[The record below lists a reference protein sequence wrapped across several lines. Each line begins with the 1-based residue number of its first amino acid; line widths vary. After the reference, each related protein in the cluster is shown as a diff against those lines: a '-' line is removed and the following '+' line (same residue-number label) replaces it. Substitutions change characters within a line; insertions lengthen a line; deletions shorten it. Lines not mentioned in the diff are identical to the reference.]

1 MANVMRITNA
11 VLPTDA
17 LIVIRRTV
25 IMLELWYNAV
35 DFLLPFEWTK
45 YDFMKNALLA
55 VLLLTPLF
63 GLLGTMVVSNKMAFF
78 SDSIGHGAFTGIAI
92 GALFGGLQPLAGAI
106 LFSVVFAV
114 VITVIKNKSKASTDT
129 IIGVFSSTAVALG
142 LILLSSGG
150 FNKYSSYL
158 VGDLLS
164 IAPMELLLLFI
175 SFISVI
181 ALWLLIFNKVFLVS
195 INQSLAASRGINTL
209 LVDILFTIAI
219 AVVVT
224 ITIQWVG
231 LLIINSLIVLPAAAS
246 RNVTRNVRQYHAVS
260 VIISMFSGISGLIAS
275 YYLNAATGA
284 TIVLI
289 AAVIFFT
296 LFFIRRRFA

>member
-1 MANVMRITNA
+1 MLQTWY
-11 VLPTDA
+11 D
-17 LIVIRRTV
+17 IV
-25 IMLELWYNAV
+25 E
-35 DFLLPFEWTK
+35 FLLPFEWAEHN
-45 YDFMKNALLA
+45 FMKNALLA
-55 VLLLTPLF
+55 VLLITPLF

-92 GALFGGLQPLAGAI
+92 GALLGGLQPLLGAV

-114 VITVIKNKSKASTDT
+114 VITVIRNKSRTSTDT

-150 FNKYSSYL
+150 FNRYSSYL

-164 IAPMELLLLFI
+164 VRTHEIWLLLA
-175 SFISVI
+175 SFAAVVV
-181 ALWLLIFNKVFLVS
+181 LWVLIFNKVLLIS
-195 INQSLAASRGINTL
+195 INQSLAASRGVNTL
-209 LVDILFTIAI
+209 LVDILFTVSI

-246 RNVTRNVRQYHAVS
+246 RNVTANMRQYHFVS
-260 VIISMFSGISGLIAS
+260 VAISMFSGISGLIAS
-275 YYLNAATGA
+275 YYLNTPTGA

-289 AAVIFFT
+289 AAFIFFA
-296 LFFIRRRFA
+296 LFLLRKKFPH

>member
-1 MANVMRITNA
+1 
-11 VLPTDA
+11 
-17 LIVIRRTV
+17 
-25 IMLELWYNAV
+25 MLEFWYSAV
-35 DFLLPFEWTK
+35 DFLLPYEWTK

-63 GLLGTMVVSNKMAFF
+63 GLLGTMVVSNRMAFF

-92 GALFGGLQPLAGAI
+92 GALFGGLQPLVGAV
-106 LFSVVFAV
+106 LFSAVFAV

-150 FNKYSSYL
+150 FNKYSTYL

-164 IAPMELLLLFI
+164 ISPVELLLLLV
-175 SFISVI
+175 SFILVI
-181 ALWLLIFNKVFLVS
+181 VLWLLIFNRVLLIS

-209 LVDILFTIAI
+209 LVDIFFTIAI
-219 AVVVT
+219 AVIVT

-246 RNVTRNVRQYHAVS
+246 RNVTRNMRQYHAVS
-260 VIISMFSGISGLIAS
+260 VGISMFSGISGLIAS
-275 YYLNAATGA
+275 YYMDTATGA

-289 AAVIFFT
+289 AAVIFFA
-296 LFFIRRRFA
+296 LFFIRKRFA

>member
-1 MANVMRITNA
+1 MANTVTVMRGTG
-11 VLPTDA
+11 
-17 LIVIRRTV
+17 
-25 IMLELWYNAV
+25 IMLEFWYSAV

-63 GLLGTMVVSNKMAFF
+63 GLLGTMVVSNRMAFF

-92 GALFGGLQPLAGAI
+92 GALFGGLQPLVGAV
-106 LFSVVFAV
+106 LFSAVFAV

-150 FNKYSSYL
+150 FNKYSTYL

-164 IAPMELLLLFI
+164 ISPVELLLLLI
-175 SFISVI
+175 SFILVI
-181 ALWLLIFNKVFLVS
+181 VLWLLIFNRVLLIS

-209 LVDILFTIAI
+209 LVDIFFTIAI
-219 AVVVT
+219 AVIVT

-246 RNVTRNVRQYHAVS
+246 RNVTRNMRQYHAVS
-260 VIISMFSGISGLIAS
+260 VGISMFSGISGLIAS
-275 YYLNAATGA
+275 YYMDTATGA

-289 AAVIFFT
+289 AAVIFFA
-296 LFFIRRRFA
+296 LFFIRKRFA

>member
-1 MANVMRITNA
+1 
-11 VLPTDA
+11 
-17 LIVIRRTV
+17 
-25 IMLELWYNAV
+25 MLEIWYEAV
-35 DFLLPFEWTK
+35 DILLPFEWTK
-45 YDFMKNALLA
+45 YYFMKNALLA
-55 VLLLTPLF
+55 VILLTPLF
-63 GLLGTMVVSNKMAFF
+63 GLLGTMVVSNRMAFF

-92 GALFGGLQPLAGAI
+92 GALFAGLQPLVGAI

-114 VITVIKNKSKASTDT
+114 VITIIKNKSKTSTDT

-164 IAPMELLLLFI
+164 ITPAELLLLFV
-175 SFISVI
+175 SFLLVI
-181 ALWLLIFNKVFLVS
+181 VLWLLIFNKVLLIS

-209 LVDILFTIAI
+209 LVDILFTVAI

-231 LLIINSLIVLPAAAS
+231 LLLINSLIVLPAAAS
-246 RNVTRNVRQYHAVS
+246 RNVTRNMRQYHAVS
-260 VIISMFSGISGLIAS
+260 VGISMFSGISGLISS
-275 YYLNAATGA
+275 YYLNTPAGA
-284 TIVLI
+284 TIVMI
-289 AAVIFFT
+289 ASVLFFA
-296 LFFIRRRFA
+296 LFFIRKKFA

>member
-1 MANVMRITNA
+1 
-11 VLPTDA
+11 
-17 LIVIRRTV
+17 
-25 IMLELWYNAV
+25 MLEFWYSAV

-63 GLLGTMVVSNKMAFF
+63 GLLGTMVVSNRMAFF

-92 GALFGGLQPLAGAI
+92 GALFGGLQPLVGAV
-106 LFSVVFAV
+106 LFSAVFAV

-150 FNKYSSYL
+150 FNKYSTYL

-164 IAPMELLLLFI
+164 ISPVELLLLLV
-175 SFISVI
+175 SFILVI
-181 ALWLLIFNKVFLVS
+181 VLWLLIFNRVLLIS

-209 LVDILFTIAI
+209 LVDIFFTISI
-219 AVVVT
+219 AVIVT

-246 RNVTRNVRQYHAVS
+246 RNVTRNMRQYHAVS
-260 VIISMFSGISGLIAS
+260 VGISMFSGISGLIAS
-275 YYLNAATGA
+275 YYMDTATGA

-289 AAVIFFT
+289 AAVIFFA
-296 LFFIRRRFA
+296 LFFIRKRFA

>member
-1 MANVMRITNA
+1 
-11 VLPTDA
+11 
-17 LIVIRRTV
+17 
-25 IMLELWYNAV
+25 
-35 DFLLPFEWTK
+35 
-45 YDFMKNALLA
+45 MKNALLA
-55 VLLLTPLF
+55 VLLITPLF

-92 GALFGGLQPLAGAI
+92 GALFGGLQPLLGAV

-114 VITVIKNKSKASTDT
+114 VITVIRNKSRTSTDT

-150 FNKYSSYL
+150 FNRYSSYL

-164 IAPMELLLLFI
+164 VRPHEIWLLLV
-175 SFISVI
+175 SFAAVVV
-181 ALWLLIFNKVFLVS
+181 LWVLIFNKVLLIS
-195 INQSLAASRGINTL
+195 INQSLAASRGVNTL
-209 LVDILFTIAI
+209 LVDILFTVSI

-246 RNVTRNVRQYHAVS
+246 RNVTANMRQYHFVS
-260 VIISMFSGISGLIAS
+260 VAISMFSGISGLIAS
-275 YYLNAATGA
+275 YWLNTPTGA

-289 AAVIFFT
+289 AAFIFFA
-296 LFFIRRRFA
+296 LFLLRKRFSH

>member
-1 MANVMRITNA
+1 
-11 VLPTDA
+11 
-17 LIVIRRTV
+17 
-25 IMLELWYNAV
+25 MLQIWYDIAE
-35 DFLLPFEWTK
+35 FLLPFEWIEHN
-45 YDFMKNALLA
+45 FMKNALLA
-55 VLLLTPLF
+55 VLLITPLF

-78 SDSIGHGAFTGIAI
+78 SDSIGTELLRVSPYERCSADCSPARNIFFHNFCNSDNVI
-92 GALFGGLQPLAGAI
+92 GEQQ
-106 LFSVVFAV
+106 
-114 VITVIKNKSKASTDT
+114 TSTDT
-129 IIGVFSSTAVALG
+129 SIGCHRQQYVG

-164 IAPMELLLLFI
+164 IRPRELLLLLI
-175 SFISVI
+175 SFVAVI
-181 ALWLLIFNKVFLVS
+181 ALWVLIFNKVLMIS

-209 LVDILFTIAI
+209 LVDILFTVSI

-246 RNVTRNVRQYHAVS
+246 RNITTNMRQYHFVS
-260 VIISMFSGISGLIAS
+260 VLISMFSGISGLIVS
-275 YYLNAATGA
+275 YYLDTPTGA

-289 AAVIFFT
+289 AAFVFFA
-296 LFFIRRRFA
+296 FFFLRKRFSQ

>member
-1 MANVMRITNA
+1 
-11 VLPTDA
+11 
-17 LIVIRRTV
+17 
-25 IMLELWYNAV
+25 MLEIWYDAV
-35 DFLLPFEWTK
+35 DFLLPFGWTK

-63 GLLGTMVVSNKMAFF
+63 GLLGTMVVSNRMAFF

-92 GALFGGLQPLAGAI
+92 GALFGGLQPLVGAI
-106 LFSVVFAV
+106 LFSAVFAV

-164 IAPMELLLLFI
+164 ISPTELLLLFI
-175 SFISVI
+175 SFIVVI
-181 ALWLLIFNKVFLVS
+181 VLWLFIFNKVLLIS

-209 LVDILFTIAI
+209 LVDIFFTIAI

-246 RNVTRNVRQYHAVS
+246 RNVTRNMRQYHAVS
-260 VIISMFSGISGLIAS
+260 VGISMFSGISGLIAS
-275 YYLNAATGA
+275 YYLNTATGA

-289 AAVIFFT
+289 AAVIFFA
-296 LFFIRRRFA
+296 LFFIRKKFA